1 VTVTLRR
8 VPTDGLRDDELRTIR
23 EMLITAFGT
32 DPEERLR
39 DEDWEHAL
47 GGIHVLA
54 EDDGVIVAHA
64 AVVER
69 LIEIGGRPIRTGYVE
84 AVATLH
90 ARRGTG
96 LGTLV
101 MEEVARIIRDGYELG
116 MLGTG
121 VQSFY
126 ERLGWRIW
134 RGPSAVRTADGEVAS
149 PDEDGY
155 LMVFTTDATRPL
167 DPAARITCDDRP
179 GDAW

>member
-8 VPTDGLRDDELRTIR
+8 VPTSGLRPEELTALRA
-23 EMLITAFGT
+23 MLVAAFGT
-32 DPEERLR
+32 DPENALR

-54 EDDGVIVAHA
+54 EDGDAIVGHA

-69 LIEIGGRPIRTGYVE
+69 RIEIAGRPIRTGYVE
-84 AVATLH
+84 AVAT
-90 ARRGTG
+90 APDRQRTG
-96 LGTLV
+96 LGSLV
-101 MEEVARIIRDGYELG
+101 MGEVGRIIGDEYELG

-121 VQSFY
+121 VQPFY

-134 RGPSAVRTADGEVAS
+134 RGPSAVRTARGEVPS

-155 LMVFTTDATRPL
+155 LMVLRTPSTPLL
-167 DPAARITCDDRP
+167 DPAARITCDDRA

>member
-8 VPTDGLRDDELRTIR
+8 VPTDALRSDEITALRA
-23 EMLITAFGT
+23 MLITAFGT

-47 GGIHVLA
+47 GGTHVLA
-54 EDDGVIVAHA
+54 EDRGAIVAHA

-69 LIEIGGRPIRTGYVE
+69 PIEIGGRPVRTGYVE
-84 AVATLH
+84 AVAT
-90 ARRGTG
+90 APGRRRTG
-96 LGTLV
+96 LGTQV
-101 MEEVARIIRDGYELG
+101 MEEVGRIIREGYELG

-126 ERLGWRIW
+126 ERLGWRVW
-134 RGPSAVRTADGEVAS
+134 RGPSAVRTGTGEVPS
-149 PDEDGY
+149 PDEDGF
-155 LMVFTTDATRPL
+155 LMVLVTGSTPAL